1 MAQMK
6 KMSMK
11 MNQTFNKG
19 DFVRINERTHDD
31 RMPASRMGHL
41 IERVSAAVHYSNREP
56 VVTHIWSVFMT
67 NGQELRFHE
76 MYMEHVDDV

>member
-1 MAQMK
+1 MMK
-6 KMSMK
+6 IMKK

-41 IERVSAAVHYSNREP
+41 IERVRRAVHYSNKEP
-56 VVTHIWSVFMT
+56 VETHIWSVFMV
-67 NGQELRFHE
+67 NGEKLNFHE
-76 MYMEHVDDV
+76 MYMEHVNDF